1 MNRIDVLKSA
11 ADITSGDRNASY
23 GDPYENH
30 LRIAKVWS
38 VILGFDVSPA
48 QVALCMA
55 GMKLAR
61 LAYDPA
67 HVDSNIDGAAY
78 LAIASECV
86 DRQNADTLRQ

>member
-1 MNRIDVLKSA
+1 MNRLDVLKSA

-38 VILGFDVSPA
+38 VILGFDVTPS

-61 LAYDPA
+61 LAYDPT

-86 DRQNADTLRQ
+86 DRQNN

>member
-1 MNRIDVLKSA
+1 MNRLDVLNAA
-11 ADITSGDRNASY
+11 ADITAGDRNASY

-38 VILGFDVSPA
+38 VILHQDVTPS

-61 LAYDPA
+61 LAYDPT

-78 LAIASECV
+78 LAIAAECV
-86 DRQNADTLRQ
+86 DRQKN